1 MAQKRMFDKTI
12 TNADDFLEMPDSSQN
27 LYFHLN
33 MNADD
38 DGFINNWKSIMRMTG
53 HKEDDLKI
61 LIAKQF
67 VIPFESGVIV
77 IRHWRINNY
86 LRNDRY
92 KATNYQEEYKQLT
105 LDSNGIYN
113 LNNNENLVL
122 DTNGIP
128 MVDTDKNRI
137 EENSIDNK
145 KENIKEKELKEMFE
159 EIWKLYP
166 KKRGKDNAYKS
177 FVKSIKN
184 GTTLEEIKQGLEN
197 YNKYIELEKVEY
209 KYILNGSTWLH
220 QHCWNDDYTV
230 KRQFTTKDIANKM
243 DFSDVL

>member
-1 MAQKRMFDKTI
+1 MAQKRMFDKAI

-38 DGFINNWKSIMRMTG
+38 DGFVNNWKSIMRMTG

-61 LIAKQF
+61 LIVKQF

-105 LDSNGIYN
+105 LDSNGVYN
-113 LNNNENLVL
+113 LNSNEIPILNT
-122 DTNGIP
+122 DGIP

-145 KENIKEKELKEMFE
+145 KENKKEKEPKEKYGKYGRV
-159 EIWKLYP
+159 KLTTDEYLRLVNEFGEDFI
-166 KKRGKDNAYKS
+166 KNQIDLLDEYVETNNNKNGYKN
-177 FVKSIKN
+177 FNLVLRKSIREKWFERNKRN
-184 GTTLEEIKQGLEN
+184 GGSSNVFLDIMKD
-197 YNKYIELEKVEY
+197 EY
-209 KYILNGSTWLH
+209 G
-220 QHCWNDDYTV
+220 
-230 KRQFTTKDIANKM
+230 R
-243 DFSDVL
+243 